1 MAGRWGLW
9 NNPCATHHSR
19 REAQLKTSVAL
30 AVAIGVGL
38 ASFRWGLMISSWAWA
53 SALSTSETND
63 FGALQSN
70 AKPCNLRYRLPNKK
84 PEIHTTGWAEPLRSK
99 IAPPPIQEH
108 MLLGRPP
115 DWVYMAHNHGYK
127 FPKYGFGLSGFEMEV
142 MGKRLMAPAR
152 SCPLSSESC
161 PNMRMGML
169 PGMWPTRFASQ
180 NRSAQP
186 PRKQRRAKWL
196 RAGPTAKVPHVTA
209 WLHGGQEWLWL
220 MSAINNS
227 CCINKILYIVLRE
240 AACLY
245 LQPDGLVATSCNMFT
260 LVFVRGANIDKHGPL
275 HFDAV
280 TSRPCSQRQNN
291 ILCDA
296 ALMHYMGHLDC
307 VWTAT

>member
-1 MAGRWGLW
+1 MILVHCNQMLSLAILGIDSLTKNPKYPRQVGQSLSNQNRPTTHSGTHATWKITGL
-9 NNPCATHHSR
+9 
-19 REAQLKTSVAL
+19 
-30 AVAIGVGL
+30 
-38 ASFRWGLMISSWAWA
+38 SSWHITMAT
-53 SALSTSETND
+53 SPPSTV
-63 FGALQSN
+63 
-70 AKPCNLRYRLPNKK
+70 
-84 PEIHTTGWAEPLRSK
+84 
-99 IAPPPIQEH
+99 
-108 MLLGRPP
+108 LGL
-115 DWVYMAHNHGYK
+115 V
-127 FPKYGFGLSGFEMEV
+127 
-142 MGKRLMAPAR
+142 APAR

-220 MSAINNS
+220 MTAINNS

-291 ILCDA
+291 ILYDA